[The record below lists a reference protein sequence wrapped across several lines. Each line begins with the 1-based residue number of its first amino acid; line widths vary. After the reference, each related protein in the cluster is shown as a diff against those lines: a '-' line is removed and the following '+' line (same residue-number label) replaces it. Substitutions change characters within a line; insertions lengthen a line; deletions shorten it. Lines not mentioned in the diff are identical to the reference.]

1 MKGENMSGSQI
12 KTAAVAFFVLGLFTF
27 FGTVLAEVKTPDAGQ
42 AVVPPQIGEMDD
54 GLMKEKPRVEDLGGG
69 KYRIGN
75 IQLDKKAG
83 RFSLPGAMLYYEE
96 GGPIEYM
103 AVMKGGFKS
112 YESVLEMDANAFE
125 FNLACILIGLDAKGV
140 RLPEYHFDTKPVE
153 GDAVDIRVSWEEK
166 GKRVEVDLLDLVKLR
181 GEAPKD
187 DKKQVWSYTG
197 STFIEGDRYFAQMN
211 GTLIGVVHDPASI
224 IEHRLGLGLEQW
236 GFVFI
241 DAERAPPIGTKLE
254 LTVQRI
260 NH

>member
-1 MKGENMSGSQI
+1 
-12 KTAAVAFFVLGLFTF
+12 
-27 FGTVLAEVKTPDAGQ
+27 
-42 AVVPPQIGEMDD
+42 
-54 GLMKEKPRVEDLGGG
+54 
-69 KYRIGN
+69 
-75 IQLDKKAG
+75 
-83 RFSLPGAMLYYEE
+83 MLYYEE

-112 YESVLEMDANAFE
+112 YESVLELDANAFE

-181 GEAPKD
+181 GAAPRD

-224 IEHRLGLGLEQW
+224 IEHRLGLGLE
-236 GFVFI
+236 
-241 DAERAPPIGTKLE
+241 
-254 LTVQRI
+254 
-260 NH
+260 